1 VIAALVVETVPTP
14 DNLEILPMALYN
26 AKTLDKI
33 EVKR

>member
-1 VIAALVVETVPTP
+1 MFETVAGPGQPGDFPT
-14 DNLEILPMALYN
+14 ALQN